1 MRTPGYRLDQTA
13 MTPKTETCQIR
24 GSIVEAIEIEGRSIL
39 RVALTGGSI
48 DFVADPGE
56 TFHLGDTLILD
67 GEFHPRCVRHALDE
81 EIHPNLLDAD
91 FLS

>member
-1 MRTPGYRLDQTA
+1 
-13 MTPKTETCQIR
+13 MTPKIETCQIK
-24 GSIVEAIEIEGRSIL
+24 GSIVEAMEIEGRSIL

-48 DFVADPGE
+48 DFVADPGD
-56 TFHLGDTLILD
+56 TFHLGDIVLLD
-67 GEFHPRCVRHALDE
+67 GEFRPRCVQHALDG